1 MPQVLIKKFTL
12 RHNGQDY
19 KAGTIINLSEAEAA
33 ALVASAPKE
42 FEKVV
47 VKEVVA
53 AADRAA
59 GGSDEKQDEPTAEKS
74 LNEYTNGKLK
84 EMCEELGIDVPKNA
98 NKAKLVELLEKAADE
113 DDAGS
118 SLPPVDTAATVK

>member
-19 KAGTIINLSEAEAA
+19 KAGNIINLSEAEAA

-47 VKEVVA
+47 VRNIVA
-53 AADRAA
+53 AAADS
-59 GGSDEKQDEPTAEKS
+59 GGSADQQDKPTAEKA
-74 LNEYTNGKLK
+74 LK
-84 EMCEELGIDVPKNA
+84 EHTNDELKQMCGELGIDVPKNA

>member
-19 KAGTIINLSEAEAA
+19 KAGTIINLPEAEAE

-47 VKEVVA
+47 VRNTVA
-53 AADRAA
+53 AAADS
-59 GGSDEKQDEPTAEKS
+59 GGSADKQERPTAEKS
-74 LNEYTNGKLK
+74 LKEHTNDELK
-84 EMCEELGIDVPKNA
+84 QMCVELGINVPNNA

-113 DDAGS
+113 DGAGS

>member
-47 VKEVVA
+47 VRNTVA
-53 AADRAA
+53 AAADS
-59 GGSDEKQDEPTAEKS
+59 GGSADQQDNPIAEKA
-74 LNEYTNGKLK
+74 LK
-84 EMCEELGIDVPKNA
+84 EHTNDELKQMCGELGIDVPKNA